1 MVKLGRQRTI
11 KLSIDEYKRLTNA
24 KKKLKEDLGADLAFG
39 SVIALLAGVFLG
51 SIASKNNQ
59 YLACRCNN
67 ILDVTGLPDNFQCP
81 KCGLAYAIKDSKAK
95 TRVT

>member
-1 MVKLGRQRTI
+1 MVAVKLGRQKTI
-11 KLSIDEYKRLTNA
+11 KLSVDEYKRLTNA

-51 SIASKNNQ
+51 AIASKHNQ

-67 ILDVTGLPDNFQCP
+67 IIDVTGLPETFGCP
-81 KCGLAYAIKDSKAK
+81 KCGLAYTRSDYEAK
-95 TRVT
+95 G